1 MLSHAREDARDAVE
15 AMNPVHTLKMGTAG
29 QFRILRE
36 GLLAHRFQEPVICA
50 RAGCPSLFDFKTTF
64 EDQSRDREIH
74 DATDLLIRLLM
85 DGEPVESGS
94 FTSLLSRGLGE
105 TLIDLNV
112 VKPDP
117 KSEGHLRSTVFL
129 YPVHGIY
136 VVSDRT
142 IEFRDEGGEA
152 PADVVY
158 PAITANTR
166 RFLRCAPETPCER
179 LLDLCSGTGIAAL
192 RAAKRFAG
200 HAWSCDIT
208 GRAAHFAE
216 FARRLNGIENVT
228 VARGDLYEA
237 VPQLQFDRILAH
249 PPYVP
254 AYGMSRQYYFRDGG
268 DDGEQILR
276 RIIEGVPAALL
287 PGGRLYCQTMAT
299 DREGEKFEDR
309 IRKWL
314 GPHSGEFDVVLVSEE
329 EALKPDIGPKKSPGG
344 GKTRDPR
351 RELFE
356 ALHVTG
362 VFYGTVV
369 LEKHAAP
376 RPVVTARAEKSPA
389 AGSAAIEWLVDFE
402 QRMGQPG
409 AILRLLENRP
419 RLSEEAR
426 LIVTHRFKEGQLQP
440 DRFEIRVGDPF
451 RIDAQCQPWVALLL
465 GYCDGARTGMEIYEQ
480 MLRDGAITEELPR
493 GEFAS
498 ILKLLLSGAV
508 LELQQLPPPRSARR
522 GA

>member
-1 MLSHAREDARDAVE
+1 MS
-15 AMNPVHTLKMGTAG
+15 VHTLNMGTDE
-29 QFRILRE
+29 QFRTLRE
-36 GLLAHRFQEPVICA
+36 GFRACSFQEPVICA
-50 RAGCPSLFDFKTTF
+50 RAGCASVFDFRTTF
-64 EDQSRDREIH
+64 EDPNRDRAIH
-74 DATDLLIRLLM
+74 DATDLLIRILM
-85 DGEPVESGS
+85 DGESVDAGI
-94 FTSLLSRGLGE
+94 FGSLLPGGLGG

-117 KSEGHLRSTVFL
+117 KAEGHLRSTVFL

-142 IEFRDEGGEA
+142 IEFKDEGGGEA
-152 PADVVY
+152 PPDVVY
-158 PAITANTR
+158 PAVTANTR

-192 RAAKRFAG
+192 RAARRFAG

-237 VPQLQFDRILAH
+237 VPGMRFDRILAH

-276 RIIEGVPAALL
+276 RIIEGLPAALL

-299 DREGEKFEDR
+299 DREGEQFEER

-329 EALKPDIGPKKSPGG
+329 EALQPDLGPKKSAGG
-344 GKTRDPR
+344 GKARDPR

-356 ALHVTG
+356 TLRVTG

-369 LEKHAAP
+369 LERHASP
-376 RPVVTARAEKSPA
+376 RRAVTARAGKSPA
-389 AGSAAIEWLVDFE
+389 AGSPAIEWLVDFE
-402 QRMGQPG
+402 QRMAAPE
-409 AILRLLENRP
+409 AASRLLETRP
-419 RLSEEAR
+419 RMSAEAR
-426 LIVTHRFKEGQLQP
+426 LVVTHRFRDGQLQP
-440 DRFEIRVGDPF
+440 DRFEIRAGDPF
-451 RIDAQCQPWVALLL
+451 RIDALCQPWVALLL
-465 GYCDGARTGMEIYEQ
+465 GYCDGARTAAQIYDE
-480 MLRDGAITEELPR
+480 MLRDGAIGDALPR
-493 GEFAS
+493 EEFAS
-498 ILKLLLSGAV
+498 ILKLLLSGGV
-508 LELQQLPPPRSARR
+508 LELEQFPPPRSGNR
-522 GA
+522 GAERPPGGSRTLT